1 MSTKEDKDIV
11 ASLWPD
17 MKTSVTGQYF
27 CTERP
32 FTIPRAGNKV
42 SINKDGETNFRRVHE
57 AIKNAETFI
66 FIVDWQ
72 LSIDF
77 ELIRPAVGK
86 RAEDGRPYRLSEVLA
101 AKVMDGVDVRILI
114 YDAPSIAESAVPTYD
129 SAVAGI
135 INSMAAELA
144 KEGAK
149 GSLQCIQQGP
159 TSAQMDAWDYS
170 HHQKMVLVDG
180 KVGFIGGMD
189 LTNGRWDTA
198 EFDCVVNPERYTI
211 NDMYNP
217 CLGRDCTLAA
227 SELSMT
233 KPLMDG
239 QAKPLTLKDGRQV
252 NVKRPG
258 FAPAQYDP
266 RGGKVLDPGTQPRM
280 PWQDVHIMIEG
291 PALIDLYKN
300 VVRRLDGYI
309 TIRELDLAA
318 VQQSHGRSGVGGPT
332 PKQIRDRI
340 KAKATP
346 QALLDKWRGAVAKH
360 AVKHPQGGALV
371 QIVRS
376 VSKRQLRGE
385 AYDRLDDLKL
395 ETTPGRAKLWEQAI
409 KTWQGEHQDNIYQAM
424 LACIASARAY
434 IYIETQF
441 FISDHGGA
449 SSTFIDNKI
458 VSAIASKVIDM
469 ARAGKGFHVYLVL
482 PVHPEGAPSNEAT
495 YKQQRLA
502 MDTLKWGADSLFN
515 RIKKATGRNPEDFIT
530 VLNLRT
536 HGVVVQYARDK
547 ETNEINMTHEIGRY
561 VVTEQIYVHSKLLI
575 VDDAVAIVG
584 SANTNDRSLTGNG
597 DSEIAAVV
605 VDTEGVQVLD
615 LGNGSKIPTR
625 KFARELRQT
634 LWRKHLGL
642 EIPADLG
649 EAGKLF
655 QNASKSA
662 RNKDAGRPL
671 WIRDT
676 PHPPRVG
683 LEPKEEVPK
692 WEAHI
697 KLPAAVTTWNAIKL
711 LAQEN
716 TAVYEAV
723 FPHIPSNRLR
733 KFDDGLQYYAVPMS
747 YSDGSHKRW
756 VMETSRSAAVN
767 QGLRGDAL
775 AQHMREVEQ
784 AVDAQMAKAPPE
796 RQRLHM
802 DDRLSGPPPALS
814 QARPR
819 DSEVP
824 HGFMAAPQD
833 FQKRLEG
840 YRMYQVSADRHANR
854 GKDDTLQVH
863 DCKAA
868 IEYLRPRL
876 KGFWVAAPMAWGV
889 EQTVLNKYT
898 TSSGVDLTLNDE
910 PEKSPIAAPERPQ
923 YVMTPMSG
931 PWKA

>member
-1 MSTKEDKDIV
+1 MSTKEDRDIV

-32 FTIPRAGNKV
+32 FAIPRAGNKV
-42 SINKDGETNFRRVHE
+42 SINKDGETNFRRVHD

-86 RAEDGRPYRLSEVLA
+86 RAEDGHPYRLSELLA
-101 AKVMDGVDVRILI
+101 AKVMEGVDVRILI
-114 YDAPSIAESAVPTYD
+114 YDSPSLAESAVPTYD

-135 INSMAAELA
+135 INSMAAELTNA
-144 KEGAK
+144 GAK

-159 TSAQMDAWDYS
+159 TSAQLDAWDYS

-180 KVGFIGGMD
+180 KVGFVGGMD
-189 LTNGRWDTA
+189 LTNGRWDTT

-217 CLGRDCTLAA
+217 CLSRDCAPAA
-227 SELSMT
+227 SELAMT

-239 QAKPLTLKDGRQV
+239 QAKALVLKDGRRI
-252 NVKRPG
+252 NVQRPG
-258 FAPAQYDP
+258 FAPAQYNP
-266 RGGKVLDPGTQPRM
+266 KSGKVLDPGTQPRM

-309 TIRELDLAA
+309 TVRELDLAA
-318 VQQSHGRSGVGGPT
+318 AQQNHSRSGVGGPT
-332 PKQIRDRI
+332 PAQIRARI
-340 KAKATP
+340 KAKVTP
-346 QALLDKWRGAVAKH
+346 QPLLDKWRGAVAKN
-360 AVKHPQGGALV
+360 AVKHPQGSALV
-371 QIVRS
+371 QVVRS
-376 VSKRQLRGE
+376 VSNRQLRGE

-395 ETTPGRAKLWEQAI
+395 ETAPGRAKLWEQAI
-409 KTWQGEHQDNIYQAM
+409 QKWQGEHQDNIYQAM

-441 FISDHGGA
+441 FISEHGGA
-449 SSTFIDNKI
+449 SNTFIDNKI
-458 VSAIASKVIDM
+458 VNAIASKVIDM

-502 MDTLKWGADSLFN
+502 MDTLRWGPSSLFN
-515 RIKKATGRNPEDFIT
+515 RIKQATGRTPEDFIT

-547 ETNEINMTHEIGRY
+547 DTNEIDMTYEIGRY

-575 VDDAVAIVG
+575 VDDAVAIIG

-605 VDTEGVQVLD
+605 VDTEDVQVLD

-642 EIPADLG
+642 DIPEDSSK
-649 EAGKLF
+649 AGKLF
-655 QNASKSA
+655 QNASESA
-662 RNKDAGRPL
+662 RGKDAGRPK
-671 WIRDT
+671 WILDP

-683 LEPKEEVPK
+683 PRQEEVQA
-692 WEAHI
+692 WEARI
-697 KLPAAVTTWNAIKL
+697 KLPAANSTWTQIQKL
-711 LAQEN
+711 AKKN
-716 TAVYEAV
+716 TAAYEAV

-733 KFDDGLQYYAVPMS
+733 KFDEGLQYYAVPMS
-747 YSDGSHKRW
+747 YSDDRHKRW
-756 VMETSRSAAVN
+756 VMETSRGVAVN
-767 QGLRGDAL
+767 QGLNGEAL
-775 AQHMREVEQ
+775 AQHMRQVEQ
-784 AVDAQMAKAPPE
+784 SVDAQLAKAPAE
-796 RQRLHM
+796 RQRLRM

-814 QARPR
+814 QMPPPNTPKKR
-819 DSEVP
+819 
-824 HGFMAAPQD
+824 GFMAAPQD
-833 FQKRLEG
+833 FQKRLAG
-840 YRMYQVSADRHANR
+840 YRMYQVGADRPANR
-854 GKDDTLQVH
+854 GMDDALQVH
-863 DCKAA
+863 DCEWA
-868 IEYLRPRL
+868 IEYLRGAL
-876 KGFWVAAPMAWGV
+876 TGFWVEAPMAWGV

-898 TSSGVDLTLNDE
+898 TSSGVDLTLNEE
-910 PEKSPIAAPERPQ
+910 PAPSPHGALERPQ
-923 YVMTPMSG
+923 YAMATMSI
-931 PWKA
+931 PWEA